1 MYELYIANRNYS
13 SWSLRPWVLMKT
25 LGIPFVEHVVPFKA
39 GSSFETFRAFSPTGK
54 VPCLRDGELVVW
66 DSLGIA
72 GYLAER
78 HAGLWPDDVA
88 ARAWARCASAEMHSG
103 FAALR
108 NHCGM
113 SLGVRVRL
121 RAWPPELQA
130 DVRRL
135 DELWSEGLARFGG
148 PFLAGEKFGIVDAF
162 FCPVAYRVRTYD
174 IPLGAT
180 ARGYAERLLELPA
193 MREWEAAGLAEP
205 WRDEAHDQEIAQY
218 GDVVADLRAP
228 AAEARA

>member
-1 MYELYIANRNYS
+1 VYELYIANKNYS

-78 HAGLWPDDVA
+78 HDGLWPEDVA
-88 ARAWARCASAEMHSG
+88 ARTWARCATAEMHSG
-103 FAALR
+103 FSTLR

-113 SLGVRVRL
+113 NLGVRVRL

-148 PFLAGEKFGIVDAF
+148 PFLAGAKFGIVDAF

-174 IPLGAT
+174 ISLGTT
-180 ARGYAERLLELPA
+180 ARGYAERLLQLPA

-205 WRDEAHDQEIAQY
+205 WRDEAHEQEIAQY
-218 GDVVADLRAP
+218 GEFVADLRVP
-228 AAEARA
+228 VEPRA

>member
-1 MYELYIANRNYS
+1 MYELFIANKNYS

-25 LGIPFVEHVVPFKA
+25 LSMPFIERLVPFEA
-39 GSSFETFRAFSPTGK
+39 GSSFEAFREFSPTGK

-72 GYLAER
+72 EYLAER
-78 HAGLWPDDVA
+78 HQGLWPEDVV
-88 ARAWARCASAEMHSG
+88 ARTWARCATAEMHSG

-121 RAWPPELQA
+121 RAWPPALQG

-135 DELWSEGLARFGG
+135 DELWSEGLSRFGG
-148 PFLAGEKFGIVDAF
+148 PFLAGPRFGIVDAF
-162 FCPVAYRVRTYD
+162 FCPVAYRARTYD
-174 IPLGAT
+174 LPLGA
-180 ARGYAERLLELPA
+180 AGRGYAERLLQLPA
-193 MREWEAAGLAEP
+193 MREWETAGLAEP
-205 WRDEAHDQEIAQY
+205 WRDEAHEEEIAQY

-228 AAEARA
+228 AQARV

>member
-1 MYELYIANRNYS
+1 VYELYIANKNYS

-25 LGIPFVEHVVPFKA
+25 LGIAFVERVVPFA
-39 GSSFETFRAFSPTGK
+39 PGSSFEAFRAFSPTGK
-54 VPCLRDGELVVW
+54 VPCLRDGDLVVW

-88 ARAWARCASAEMHSG
+88 ARTWARCATAEMHSG

-113 SLGVRVRL
+113 NLGVRVRL

-135 DELWSEGLARFGG
+135 DELWSEGLDRFGG
-148 PFLAGEKFGIVDAF
+148 PFLAGATFGIVDAF

-174 IPLGAT
+174 IPLGGT
-180 ARGYAERLLELPA
+180 ARGYAERLLDLPA
-193 MREWEAAGLAEP
+193 MREWESAGLAEP
-205 WRDEAHDQEIAQY
+205 WRDGAHEAEIAQY
-218 GDVVADLRAP
+218 GDVVADLRGP
-228 AAEARA
+228 AEVRA